1 LRTEE
6 ELIVND
12 EAQNNP
18 TDGSK
23 KPYAKP
29 QIQEVPLRPE
39 EAVLGACKTSSVSG
53 PAQAKC
59 SFPSA
64 CSSQLS

>member
-1 LRTEE
+1 VDDETRDNQAEE
-6 ELIVND
+6 
-12 EAQNNP
+12 
-18 TDGSK
+18 SR

-39 EAVLGACKTSSVSG
+39 EAVLGACKTSAVSG

-59 SFPSA
+59 SFPTSCTA
-64 CSSQLS
+64 AMS